1 MKSFERR
8 VGLKSCLIQ
17 IMPLRKEAANLE
29 NYSAP
34 EVVAHF
40 AKLSYV
46 TPCER
51 LLFDAYLRKGT
62 AILDLGVGGGRTTPY
77 LSGIA
82 GRYVGVDYSDG
93 MIRICRDKFNA
104 LQLQFEVADAA
115 DLSCFADASFDSV
128 VFSFNGL
135 DYLAPDE
142 KREECLRECYRLLRP
157 GGVFIFS
164 SHNPRSLFLD
174 LQWDRDRLRTLA
186 SRVSERD
193 TFLFNL
199 TLGMLT
205 CGRVVL
211 AAMRSFAKAIPRACR
226 RLPTIAFWKG
236 EGFLMD
242 PANGGLLT
250 HCAVPARVIAELRK
264 FNFRPLKVLGEDHP
278 RRSHI
283 YSTRWFYYAFS
294 KD

>member
-1 MKSFERR
+1 
-8 VGLKSCLIQ
+8 
-17 IMPLRKEAANLE
+17 MPLRKEAANLQ

-40 AKLSYV
+40 ARLNYV

-51 LLFDAYLRKGT
+51 FLFDTYLRKGT

-77 LSGIA
+77 LSEIA
-82 GRYVGVDYSDG
+82 GRYVGVDYSEE
-93 MIRICRDKFNA
+93 MIRACRDKFNSV
-104 LQLQFEVADAA
+104 LLQFEVADAS
-115 DLSCFADASFDSV
+115 DLSCFAAASFDSI

-142 KREECLRECYRLLRP
+142 KREECLRECRRLLHP
-157 GGVFIFS
+157 GGVLIFS

-174 LQWDRDRLRTLA
+174 LQWDRDRLRRLA
-186 SRVSERD
+186 SRVSQKG

-205 CGRVVL
+205 CGRVAL
-211 AAMRSFAKAIPRACR
+211 AVMRSFAKAIPRAGR
-226 RLPTIAFWKG
+226 RLPTKAFWKG

-242 PANGGLLT
+242 PADGGLLT
-250 HCAVPARVIAELRK
+250 HGAIPARVIAELAK
-264 FNFRPLKVLGEDHP
+264 FNFRSLEVVPEDHP
-278 RRSHI
+278 GRGHL
-283 YSTRWFYYAFS
+283 YSTRWYYYAFCR
-294 KD
+294 D